1 MRPTSLHSARLPFA
15 TIERFRRMSV
25 VLTGVTDLQNH
36 ESCVR
41 NLNSRTSDPPQ

>member
-25 VLTGVTDLQNH
+25 VLTGVTDMQKH

-41 NLNSRTSDPPQ
+41 NLNSRTGDPPQ